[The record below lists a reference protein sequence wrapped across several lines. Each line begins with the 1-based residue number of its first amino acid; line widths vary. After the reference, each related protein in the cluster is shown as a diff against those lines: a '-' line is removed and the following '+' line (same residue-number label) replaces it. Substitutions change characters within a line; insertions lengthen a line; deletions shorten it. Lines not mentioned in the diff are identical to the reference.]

1 MGRGGRT
8 GWGWDGAGRASW
20 VSDTCAPRLVR
31 RLDSCVYVDEGE
43 GNEATWVGARLSVD
57 LNLVW
62 AGQRDRFE
70 MGRLEGRD
78 AASAM
83 IHLNLEREQPSEACI
98 CGEGESVCKQ
108 NKLSGFLRL
117 FLE

>member
-1 MGRGGRT
+1 
-8 GWGWDGAGRASW
+8 
-20 VSDTCAPRLVR
+20 
-31 RLDSCVYVDEGE
+31 
-43 GNEATWVGARLSVD
+43 
-57 LNLVW
+57 
-62 AGQRDRFE
+62 